1 MQYVIL
7 ITERAGKVL
16 NPPRICTYNSP
27 YNSPPYK
34 TIEAAHTAAGG
45 LRERNPENVYEVNS
59 LIER

>member
-16 NPPRICTYNSP
+16 NPPRICT